1 MRNYRF
7 LHVDVFTETRFGG
20 NQLAVFV
27 DGQSLSTEEMQKI
40 ACEMNFSET
49 TFVLPPESPEADWKV
64 RIFTPG
70 RELPFAGHPTLG
82 TAYVLAQERMVELK
96 EPQTTMKLELG
107 IGIVPVE
114 LEVTSQKIGFLQM
127 TQQKPTFGQRLN
139 QIARIAEALAID
151 VHEVEATGLP
161 VEIVSCGLPF
171 LYVPIKSLRAIE
183 NMKPNLSLLEDLYVE
198 MDATGVFV
206 FSRETV
212 HPKSTISASTVPG
225 EDLPDLRVHSR
236 MFAPDVGVPEDPAT
250 GSASGPLGC
259 YLIKNGV
266 VPAKPK
272 VKIIS
277 EQGYEMGRP
286 STLYIEIGM
295 IGNDIVDVRVGGYV
309 IPVAEGTMFVD

>member
-1 MRNYRF
+1 MRKHRF
-7 LHVDVFTETRFGG
+7 FHVDVFTETRFGG

-27 DGQSLSTEEMQKI
+27 DGQSLSAEEMQKI

-82 TAYVLAQERMVELK
+82 TAYVLAQEGMVGLK
-96 EPQTTMKLELG
+96 EPQTAMKLELG

-114 LEVTSQKIGFLQM
+114 LEVTNQKIWFLQM
-127 TQQKPTFGQRLN
+127 EQQQPTFGQRLN

-161 VEIVSCGLPF
+161 VEVVSCGLPF
-171 LYVPIKSLRAIE
+171 LYVPVKSLRALE
-183 NMKPNLSLLEDLYVE
+183 NMKPNLSLLEDLCAKME
-198 MDATGVFV
+198 ATGVFV

-212 HPKSTISASTVPG
+212 HLEPTTSSSIVPG
-225 EDLPDLRVHSR
+225 KDLPDLRVHSR
-236 MFAPDVGVPEDPAT
+236 MFAPGVGVHEDPAT

-259 YLIKNGV
+259 YLVKNGV
-266 VPAKPK
+266 VPFKSK
-272 VKIIS
+272 IKIIS
-277 EQGYEMGRP
+277 EQGYEIRRP

-295 IGNDIVDVRVGGYV
+295 TTNNITDVRVGGYV
-309 IPVAEGTMFVD
+309 VLVVEGTLFID